1 MRGCAQVFH
10 DCHDMTPTSFLQ
22 RLGAAA
28 AVAVVLT
35 LAGCSGS
42 GKVGSTVSSLGGV
55 LQPYKTDILQGNVVT
70 REQAQAL
77 QPGIPRDQVR
87 SILGT
92 PLLSSLFHAQRWDYV
107 FTLQRQGQ
115 EPQQRKV
122 TLFFNGDVLERFV
135 ADELP
140 SEAEFVAS
148 IDRRSKQDK
157 VPPLEATEEQLKAFQ
172 AKNPAAANEPAVV
185 PAAAPATSY
194 PPLESR

>member
-1 MRGCAQVFH
+1 
-10 DCHDMTPTSFLQ
+10 MTLTSLLQ
-22 RLGAAA
+22 RLGVAATVSA
-28 AVAVVLT
+28 LLA
-35 LAGCSGS
+35 LAGCTGTS
-42 GKVGSTVSSLGGV
+42 KVGSAMSSLGGV

-70 REQAQAL
+70 REQFQAL
-77 QPGIPRDQVR
+77 QPGMPRDQVR
-87 SILGT
+87 AVLGT
-92 PLLSSLFHAQRWDYV
+92 PLLTSLFHAQRWDYV

-122 TLFFNGDVLERFV
+122 TLFFSGDVLERFS

-157 VPPLEATEEQLKAFQ
+157 SPPLEATEEQLKAFQ
-172 AKNPAAANEPAVV
+172 AKNPAVNEAPAAPT
-185 PAAAPATSY
+185 AAPATSY